1 LAFSEIQTE
10 RDTHIDRDIEVY
22 ERERERE
29 RERGI
34 DMLLRR
40 NKQLRRNDR
49 VDG

>member
-29 RERGI
+29 RGV

-40 NKQLRRNDR
+40 NKQLRRNNR

>member
-29 RERGI
+29 REREELTCYLEGI
-34 DMLLRR
+34 SSLE
-40 NKQLRRNDR
+40 
-49 VDG
+49 GTIA